1 MIFLYIYINFILE
14 YNIGEKLEQV
24 WYTFIKLSS
33 RDTWQF
39 VYEIVAIRDEYLWHS
54 ILTAASS
61 FILKS

>member
-14 YNIGEKLEQV
+14 YNIGKKYGIL
-24 WYTFIKLSS
+24 LLNSLL
-33 RDTWQF
+33 DTWQF